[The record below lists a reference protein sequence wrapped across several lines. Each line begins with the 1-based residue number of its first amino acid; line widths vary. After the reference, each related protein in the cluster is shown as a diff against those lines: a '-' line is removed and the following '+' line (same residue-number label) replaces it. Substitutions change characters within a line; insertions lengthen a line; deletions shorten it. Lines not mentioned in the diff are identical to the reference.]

1 MLCLLKPIHWNP
13 SGYAAPAGYRASSG
27 YPKDHGF
34 GHEEWNNASRMRV
47 TLDGLP
53 FRALYTERVGKKGM
67 TAPNDTLLLM
77 YASHDGRQQ
86 LVGIAGSAR
95 YVDWEDDAK
104 LMRTIKKQVRTADL
118 WRDAWKEPLVQKCFG
133 TQKAL
138 RDHWETIGELNP
150 NWVCPEESF
159 FWLEE
164 PLDLDP
170 AKITGKSKLL
180 TMFSSFTDIPAER
193 AAYLLDSIPAE
204 LRNSA
209 WRTIRESLDVA
220 AVAEDVKN
228 VARDKRLD
236 ETTQKALIDARR
248 GQGHFRDELLRL
260 YGRRCALTGCGI
272 EEVLRASHIRPW
284 HSSNNSERLDPNNGV
299 LLAAHADALFDR
311 YLVSFDDKGRL
322 LLSDGLDEEGL
333 GVLGLSG
340 KMRIALRPGQ
350 RAYMADH
357 RREFEDRN
365 RLRAVTTKES

>member
-1 MLCLLKPIHWNP
+1 
-13 SGYAAPAGYRASSG
+13 
-27 YPKDHGF
+27 
-34 GHEEWNNASRMRV
+34 MRV

-95 YVDWEDDAK
+95 YVDREDDAK
-104 LMRTIKKQVRTADL
+104 LIRTIKKQVRTAEL
-118 WRDAWKEPLVQKCFG
+118 WSEAWKEPLVQKCFG

-272 EEVLRASHIRPW
+272 EEVLRASHIRPGTARTTRSDSTRTTVCSLPPTPT
-284 HSSNNSERLDPNNGV
+284 HCSIAISSVSTTRGDCCCLTGWTKRGWGCWVFQARCVSLCVRRNARIWRITARSLKSATAFV
-299 LLAAHADALFDR
+299 L
-311 YLVSFDDKGRL
+311 
-322 LLSDGLDEEGL
+322 
-333 GVLGLSG
+333 
-340 KMRIALRPGQ
+340 
-350 RAYMADH
+350 
-357 RREFEDRN
+357 
-365 RLRAVTTKES
+365 